1 MRWAACPAVPPVT
14 KQEYVSQ
21 NARERLFFAEKIA
34 DYLDTLSRHAD
45 FEKVV
50 NQVLASV
57 GDFYQANRAYLFE
70 PAPEHDGYWNNTF
83 EWCAQGVVPQR
94 DAQQRVAPH
103 AVSRWMEIFKK
114 EQSVIILNLAPLQQA
129 LPHEWAVLERQN
141 IQRLIVAPLREN
153 GTTIGFI
160 GVNNPRPCIHDD
172 AHVRVLLQHS
182 NEGLLQ
188 SLQVGFWSIR
198 RDQGKSSRMIV
209 NDTMEKVLESE
220 QSDTPVQ
227 RYSYWYDRIPE
238 EERKRWIG
246 RWNKC
251 EPTVRWCRCVSPGTI
266 PGLAGS
272 PCAFPSWFLKTV
284 SNIANGKGI
293 PVWSIDRQ
301 RRTLFEAD
309 TDWITDILGADQP
322 DFRGRMRLG

>member
-45 FEKVV
+45 FEKAV

-57 GDFYQANRAYLFE
+57 GDFYQADRAYLFE
-70 PAPEHDGYWNNTF
+70 PAPEHDGHWNNTF

-94 DAQQRVAPH
+94 DALQRVAPQ

-129 LPHEWAVLERQN
+129 SPHEWAVLERQN

-160 GVNNPRPCIHDD
+160 GVNNPCTCIHDD

-182 NEGLLQ
+182 NEDLLQ

-198 RDQGKSSRMIV
+198 RDQGRASRMIV
-209 NDTMEKVLESE
+209 NDTMEKCWNSSSSIRRFSATATGMTGFPRRKE
-220 QSDTPVQ
+220 
-227 RYSYWYDRIPE
+227 
-238 EERKRWIG
+238 KRWIG

-272 PCAFPSWFLKTV
+272 PCAFPSWFLKAV
-284 SNIANGKGI
+284 SNTANGKGI
-293 PVWSIDRQ
+293 AVCSIDRQ

>member
-34 DYLDTLSRHAD
+34 DYLDTLFRHAD
-45 FEKVV
+45 FEKAV

-57 GDFYQANRAYLFE
+57 GDFYQADRAYLFE
-70 PAPEHDGYWNNTF
+70 PAPEHDGHWNNTF

-94 DAQQRVAPH
+94 DALQRVAPQ

-129 LPHEWAVLERQN
+129 SPHEWAVLERQN

-160 GVNNPRPCIHDD
+160 GVNNPRTCIHDD

-182 NEGLLQ
+182 NEDLLQ
-188 SLQVGFWSIR
+188 SLQVGF
-198 RDQGKSSRMIV
+198 
-209 NDTMEKVLESE
+209 
-220 QSDTPVQ
+220 
-227 RYSYWYDRIPE
+227 
-238 EERKRWIG
+238 
-246 RWNKC
+246 
-251 EPTVRWCRCVSPGTI
+251 
-266 PGLAGS
+266 
-272 PCAFPSWFLKTV
+272 
-284 SNIANGKGI
+284 
-293 PVWSIDRQ
+293 
-301 RRTLFEAD
+301 
-309 TDWITDILGADQP
+309 
-322 DFRGRMRLG
+322 